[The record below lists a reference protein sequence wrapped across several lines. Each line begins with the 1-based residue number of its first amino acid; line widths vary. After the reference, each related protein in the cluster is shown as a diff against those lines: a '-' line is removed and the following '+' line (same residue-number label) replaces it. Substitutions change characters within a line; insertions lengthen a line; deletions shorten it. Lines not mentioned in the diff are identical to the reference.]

1 MKHKYFILL
10 ILLFLGYSAF
20 GSNSGATKQSLLE
33 AWEKQLRSDPGTIIF
48 KKLDDGLYRYHTK
61 HFPFNGEL
69 RLLNIVIDY
78 FQPPDEKIP
87 MGIMEVELVGID
99 NDFIRKHTHSYG
111 KWTRM
116 NTLYYDL
123 DLNTWISSD
132 QWREKRLKKL
142 NEKQY
147 SFWFEL
153 LPFIVVFV
161 VLLVIALI
169 LNFYRKRKEKESVHY
184 YKSVQNQ
191 VLENHR
197 KMIEL
202 QKKIADGIE
211 ENQHLLLEIKDAL
224 IKNK

>member
-1 MKHKYFILL
+1 MKHKFLILL
-10 ILLFLGYSAF
+10 ILVFLGYSAF
-20 GSNSGATKQSLLE
+20 GSNSGVTKQSLLI
-33 AWEKQLRSDPGTIIF
+33 AWEKQLRSDPGTITF
-48 KKLDDGLYRYHTK
+48 KKLEDGLYQYHTK

-78 FQPPDEKIP
+78 FLPPDEKIP

-99 NDFIRKHTHSYG
+99 NDFIRKHTHSYR
-111 KWTRM
+111 KFTRM
-116 NTLYYDL
+116 NTLYYDK

-132 QWREKRLKKL
+132 QWTEKRLKKL
-142 NEKQY
+142 KEKQY

-153 LPFIVVFV
+153 LPFILVFV
-161 VLLVIALI
+161 VVLVIAVI
-169 LNFYRKRKEKESVHY
+169 INYYRKRKEKDTLNY

-191 VLENHR
+191 SLENQR
-197 KMIEL
+197 KMIAL

-224 IKNK
+224 IKNE